1 MVIGLSIVVTPQTV
15 FAQPEKGAGGGE
27 GAISATELGLYYGE
41 ATGLG
46 TEDLRVTIAR
56 IIRTGLGLL
65 GIVALVIILAG
76 GVVWMTAGGS
86 EDKVKIAKKIILNG
100 VIGLA
105 IILSAFSITHF
116 ILNSLVD
123 GTTGGAGV
131 AGGDGGEGGGF
142 GGGRCANPPCAAGF
156 SAKISPKGQ
165 QRVQQV
171 TVKINFQD
179 RGRAAAYDPA
189 SLILGET
196 VKVYKTD
203 DRDKTP
209 VAVDLTQV
217 SASEMRLS
225 AKGPCLP
232 PNDQVLTCFE
242 PNVSYTVELTTNIK
256 QQGSGKSLYCPLA
269 GSFSCKQI
277 VIAGSEFDAEPPT
290 VQITSHRSGESVPLG
305 ETIDIAARA
314 RDNIA
319 VDLVQYEVDGAV
331 VYTNNAENDPAE
343 LASTFAWEVNAETYR
358 PMQPVTIRVQASDT
372 DNNTGSS
379 GDVRLIP
386 RPKHCFDGKQNEDE
400 QGPDCGGQWCGACA
414 GAACK
419 ADAECAG
426 GACRIPAGQQ
436 AGLCVQLPLITA
448 VTPGNGAPGTIITVE
463 GKNFGAEAGQV
474 VFYKDANDPASA
486 IPAAAGACGV
496 RWSNESITV
505 AVPEGLTA
513 GAAAPLGVRN
523 AAGESDRTD
532 DDRGAKF
539 DGVFTTT
546 NQVIPGLCEIAPAE
560 GLPNDRVT
568 VRGVNLGAGG
578 DASRLLFGE
587 EAVRVQDW
595 NQDREGRLGDVVG
608 FVPNLEPER
617 VPVRVTVGAETS
629 NAVFFTVKT
638 IRDQDRPNVIGVNP
652 AKGPAGTYVTVTG
665 RGFGA
670 SGAGGVVVFESK
682 VTGQTAIGDT
692 NFPDQCDASALWS
705 DTNVVIKVPQDM
717 NLDGAA
723 GGVAAFKIY
732 VRRGAQQIESNT
744 VDFGV
749 ETQGTPLPGIC
760 KIDPAMR
767 AAGGVADVYG
777 EYFGREPGKVVF
789 WDNDAVL
796 ENVES
801 GAVAR
806 VGQWN
811 DGHVQQAIVPATAA
825 TGLVRLSRAGDN
837 TVSNGLPFTVGDCKK
852 NNNQCP
858 VAGQECCQA
867 GFLAGSC
874 QASCAAAAKSAEYA
888 WIFSTGKIP
897 VVPRVVQCC
906 GQSCP
911 KENPL
916 PSPAPWVTHPGSAA
930 VCTTVM
936 VRGTFTTNIDLDR
949 GNPANKFVLE
959 RCSADGDN
967 PCTAFEEVHQ
977 GAEVR
982 NGAGLA
988 EFSFSG
994 EHTPVLLSNNTY
1006 QVRVL
1011 AGLWSLPNIDAGSD
1025 GGEMHADPVAVEA
1038 CGGDNHAQGTAYCF
1052 RFRTGNEACSVGAVE
1067 IIPGAFTAQ
1076 ELGWLVQTGDHNVVE
1091 ERSDDDKPLYHAGL
1105 TALGNKC
1112 VALDPA
1118 GRSWEWRESSN
1129 GVFAS
1134 LERRDS
1140 PEQFVRALKIT
1151 EENPVTINASTGG
1164 VTGAGTLAI
1173 TAGEPKLIATW
1184 PQCQTACVNTEVG
1197 ISFNIAM
1204 MPQTLNEWGIGLY
1217 RCRDELCRHEDILE
1231 DVMSGKLKNLI
1242 ASIDYED
1249 TAGADIASYEKH
1261 RAELVLRNALEPG
1274 KFYRV
1279 LIFPSVQSA
1288 YGVSIARARDQY
1300 DLPVEAFGQSWLL
1313 KSFTFRVRDDNKPC
1327 QIASVSVQPGEAVV
1341 RSIGGQRW
1349 FNARAEGEE
1358 NGCGPGGG
1366 RELLSAENMSWNWT
1380 SADPRVVSLQTFD
1393 VADHPA
1399 PGCTSQCLLTGSQA
1413 RTAVCGNARLDAGED
1428 CDPPNGSWCTD
1439 RCLFSGSAAPLC
1451 GNGNLNDG
1459 EQCDDRNAVS
1469 GDGCSDKCLA
1479 EGSKSTG
1486 ATCGNRDVALGEN
1499 CDDGNAIAGD
1509 GCSSNCVKE
1518 GTLVSEAWCRDQSG
1532 QVLDTY
1538 PACARAV
1545 SVCGNGILE
1554 TGEACDPPAAGVCT
1568 QACLLAG
1575 GSSASCGN
1583 GIVEPDRG
1591 EECDDGDRVNGVG
1604 CNKCRF
1610 RGSSLTYQTPSLC
1623 SDGIAGIGE
1632 APRCEI
1638 GQHGDG
1644 ADDPKVLATLAS
1656 TEGHE
1661 AELELEGREGEE
1673 GGRIEVEITAEAT
1686 YNDARGSGI
1695 GKLALQCGLNPA
1707 VDTCPNP
1714 ATHGVAANGCCYP
1727 YPVLRD
1733 PAPSGEGA
1741 CQNPVI
1747 EVTFASGVS
1756 KDSLDRNVVLA
1767 VERFEACPAGEEEVA
1782 LGAPSVRMVFE
1793 GSWWHRIARGVRHFV
1808 GRLFGVANAA
1818 YRGDVPLIDL
1828 VTQHEAAMTRAYQK
1842 IQKIRDYRSGTAME
1856 RFMARVFEADPVA
1869 SFDISMWRLWW
1880 GPMRIDAF
1888 RLLER
1893 VRQLKATV
1901 QANPDGDY
1909 RDAFRLLASDIARFA
1924 ATVDGKLGI
1933 MRTVRA
1939 GLDAGFSES
1948 DRADIDTR
1956 VIRLMEDAISD
1967 YNQAA
1972 NLLTGA
1978 RLSRWCASTLRANY
1992 KMIPNDDG
2000 STTVQ
2005 ILPRSL
2011 LAANTRYRVTLLG
2024 GDTRDAQ
2031 GKPLGVRDGRN
2042 VPLRASYNW
2051 SFATGR
2057 DICTLDEVR
2066 VSPTAW
2072 VFGTT
2077 QRATGPLCT
2086 EDADCGTGGLCGD
2099 AAGGT
2104 KRCDLSQRR
2113 FVARAYT
2120 GHGGAVQELA
2130 PIPGQYEWSF
2140 AWGPEVDGIVAV
2152 AARENGEGAIVSAVQ
2167 GKSGEE
2173 AVTVSATI
2181 TADTLNTPSEKDRI
2195 VTGSA
2200 EVTVASCERP
2210 WPQLDGGSPVFPYE
2224 DIAGNDDGIG
2234 DAVPNGEVNV
2244 FTNWRTWYC
2253 MDGASV
2259 ATSTDNLPPLQVF
2272 VQYRK
2277 NNQSPLMKRFHF
2289 TNLLNNDL
2297 VGVMVRT
2304 NPKWLPLAEWYEE
2317 AFPGQGKLRAM
2328 KEIDGFEAA
2337 RLAETVYVNAVNYN
2351 PDDNSLFAN
2360 VYIFSMSGVG
2370 GKQPSTNTR
2379 VIFDQIIKNVK
2390 FTANIP
2396 QYNRCALQDNQH
2408 PDPESPRCSANVDCV
2423 GNWAGRSCLADRD
2436 KIRRDLT
2443 RVQDAQ
2449 TILRALREHKT
2460 ATSTGRFPVLTEV
2473 SNQAGSFVPLYTTSK
2488 WGSWQAALGNT
2499 LGKQLPQDPVN
2510 KFVGCTAEGDDPETC
2525 WNVAAQ
2531 HMHACREDW
2540 QVYQY
2545 RANAFGDAAEV
2556 RMNFEFF
2563 NETHEALMRRIAR
2576 EAGSGVMFEEGACAL
2591 PGAVVGAGLAVCGN
2605 GVMEGAEV
2613 CERGT
2618 ERRDQ
2623 CLEGGQR
2630 AAVAK
2635 LVNGRATFDANDS
2648 YHVYRCKEDCS
2659 AWDTQHPVRLSVG
2672 RCDDRSRMSCTA
2684 NNECENG
2691 VACHTQQAN
2700 RQPQTD
2706 TCFTSVELRRL
2717 ANEGLVSAAIVP
2729 GALCGNGR
2737 VDPDEHE
2744 VCDEGALNGRYGG
2757 YCDST
2762 CTGSTGYCGN
2772 SLKEPEELCDPTF
2785 LVNGD
2790 AQSPDRRWYSPSK
2803 DASCGLSCQ
2812 TVGRYCGDGTFDS
2825 GVSEESHLVDG
2836 VEQGCDDGNNLPND
2850 GCSAACRK
2858 DAQVV
2863 APAADRPIAFCGNSA
2878 IDGGEICDSGVRNG
2892 QACQAAAGEQ
2902 CSYCSANCQNVLF
2915 ASGPYCGDGLVNR
2928 REEACDGAVIPARYA
2943 CLNNDTLVVDV
2954 SARKCTN
2961 ACTPVCDKN
2970 GDGVADN
2977 DLTLCD
2983 PVQRNCSAVTITVSD
2998 PGPTYDDAFRISF
3011 GRVGGRLN
3019 IVGETRVGEAL
3030 PVSFTYLPPGA
3041 YTMKI
3046 EYTDTNNLE
3055 HCRFPYCKN
3064 QDRAM
3069 RAIGGT
3075 LERRSGIGTV
3085 QVQLSDNVLINASTV
3100 STAVPQ
3106 VWLDQRVQWAFSM
3119 WEAAERP
3126 TTFLQWVRNNRQPIA
3141 DMVNGLTNA
3150 QFNTII
3156 TEADVWSRYQT
3167 SFNVND
3173 KSGNIY
3179 IDNAHALGMSG
3190 GYVQLDLVVQ

>member
-1 MVIGLSIVVTPQTV
+1 MKNIARQFMWVVAAMVIGLHIVVVTPQAV
-15 FAQPEKGAGGGE
+15 FAQPEKGAGGG
-27 GAISATELGLYYGE
+27 GDAITATELGLYYGE

-116 ILNSLVD
+116 ILTSLVE
-123 GTTGGAGV
+123 GTTGGAGAGQ

-142 GGGRCANPPCAAGF
+142 GGRGCANPPCAAGF

-165 QRVQQV
+165 QRIQQV

-209 VAVDLTQV
+209 VAVDLVQV
-217 SASEMRLS
+217 SASEVRLS
-225 AKGPCLP
+225 AKDPCLP

-256 QQGSGKSLYCPLA
+256 QQGSGKALYCPLA

-277 VIAGSEFDAEPPT
+277 IIAGSEFDAEPPT
-290 VQITSHRSGESVPLG
+290 VQVTSHRSGESVPLG
-305 ETIDIAARA
+305 ETVDITARA

-319 VDLVQYEVDGAV
+319 VDLVQYEIDGAV

-343 LASTFAWEVNAETYR
+343 LASTFAWEVNAETYK
-358 PMQPVTIRVQASDT
+358 PMQPVIIRVQASDT

-379 GDVRLIP
+379 GDIRLIP

-400 QGPDCGGQWCGACA
+400 QGLDCGGQWCGACA

-436 AGLCVQLPLITA
+436 AGVCVQLPLITA
-448 VTPGNGAPGTIITVE
+448 VTPGTGAPGTIITIQ

-474 VFYKDANDPASA
+474 VLYKDANDPASA
-486 IPAAAGACGV
+486 VPAAAGACGV
-496 RWSNESITV
+496 RWANESITV
-505 AVPEGLTA
+505 AVPEGLPM
-513 GAAAPLGVRN
+513 GVAAPIGVRN
-523 AAGESDRTD
+523 AAGETDRTD

-539 DGVFTTT
+539 DGTFTTT
-546 NQVIPGLCEIAPAE
+546 NQAIPGLCEIEPAQ

-578 DASRLLFGE
+578 DASRLLFGD

-595 NQDREGRLGDVVG
+595 NQDREGRLGEVVG
-608 FVPNLEPER
+608 FVPNLEAER
-617 VPVRVTVGAETS
+617 VPVRVTVGTETS
-629 NAVFFTVKT
+629 NAVLFTVKT
-638 IRDQDRPNVIGVNP
+638 VRDQDRPNIIGVNP

-670 SGAGGVVVFESK
+670 SGTGGVVVFESK

-705 DTNVVIKVPQDM
+705 DANVVVKVPQGM

-723 GGVAAFKIY
+723 GGVAAYKVY

-749 ETQGTPLPGIC
+749 ETQGSPRPGIC
-760 KIDPAMR
+760 KIDPTMR
-767 AAGGVADVYG
+767 AAGGIADLYG
-777 EYFGREPGKVVF
+777 EYFGREAGKVVF
-789 WDNDAVL
+789 WDKDAVL

-806 VGQWN
+806 IGQWS
-811 DGHVQQAIVPATAA
+811 DGHIQQAIVPETAA

-837 TVSNGLPFTVGDCKK
+837 AVSNGLPFTVGDCKK

-949 GNPANKFVLE
+949 GNPTDKFILE
-959 RCSADGDN
+959 RCSAGGDA
-967 PCTAFEEVHQ
+967 PCDAFTEIHR
-977 GAEVR
+977 GANVQ

-994 EHTPVLLSNNTY
+994 EHTPVLLPNSTY

-1025 GGEMHADPVAVEA
+1025 GGEMRADPTAVAA
-1038 CGGDNHAQGTAYCF
+1038 CGGADHAQGTAYCF
-1052 RFRTGNEACSVGAVE
+1052 RFKTGNEACSVGAVE
-1067 IIPGAFTAQ
+1067 VIPGAFTAQ
-1076 ELGWLVQTGDHNVVE
+1076 EFGWLVQEGDHNVVE

-1140 PEQFVRALKIT
+1140 PEQFVRALRIT

-1173 TAGEPKLIATW
+1173 TAGEPKMIATW

-1217 RCRDELCRHEDILE
+1217 RCRDELCRHDDILE
-1231 DVMSGKLKNLI
+1231 DVMGGKLSNLV

-1249 TAGADIASYEKH
+1249 NPGADSAPYEKH
-1261 RAELVLRNALEPG
+1261 RAQLVTRNALEPG
-1274 KFYRV
+1274 KFYRM
-1279 LIFPSVQSA
+1279 LMFPSVQSA
-1288 YGVSIARARDQY
+1288 YGVSIGRARDQY
-1300 DLPVEAFGQSWLL
+1300 DLPVEAFGQSWIL

-1327 QIASVSVQPGEAVV
+1327 QIASVAVQPGEAVV

-1349 FNARAEGEE
+1349 FNARAQGEA

-1366 RELLSAENMSWNWT
+1366 AERLSAENMSWNWT

-1428 CDPPNGSWCTD
+1428 CDPPNGTWCTD

-1451 GNGNLNDG
+1451 GNGNVNDG
-1459 EQCDDRNAVS
+1459 EQCDDRNTVS

-1509 GCSSNCVKE
+1509 GCSSNCLKE
-1518 GTLVSEAWCRDQSG
+1518 GTSVSEAWCRDQG
-1532 QVLDTY
+1532 ARALETY
-1538 PACARAV
+1538 PACAQAV
-1545 SVCGNGILE
+1545 AVCGNAILE
-1554 TGEACDPPAAGVCT
+1554 TGEACDPPQEGVCT

-1575 GSSASCGN
+1575 GPSASCGN
-1583 GIVEPDRG
+1583 GIVESDRG
-1591 EECDDGDRVNGVG
+1591 EECDDGDRVNGAG

-1610 RGSSLTYQTPSLC
+1610 RGSSLTYSTPSLC
-1623 SDGIAGIGE
+1623 SDGLAGIGE

-1686 YNDARGSGI
+1686 YNEARGSGT
-1695 GKLALQCGLNPA
+1695 GTLALQCGLNPA

-1733 PAPSGEGA
+1733 PAPRGEGA
-1741 CQNPVI
+1741 CQNPI
-1747 EVTFASGVS
+1747 MQVTFESGVS
-1756 KDSLDRNVVLA
+1756 KDSLNTNVVLA

-1782 LGAPSVRMVFE
+1782 FDAPSTRIVFE
-1793 GSWWHRIARGVRHFV
+1793 NSWWHRVALRVRHFV

-1818 YRGDVPLIDL
+1818 YRGDVPLIDV
-1828 VTQHEAAMTRAYQK
+1828 VTQHESALTSAYQK
-1842 IQKIRDYRSGTAME
+1842 INTIGGYRDATAMG
-1856 RFMARVFEADPVA
+1856 RFMARVLAADPVA
-1869 SFDISMWRLWW
+1869 AASRDTWRVWW
-1880 GPMRIDAF
+1880 DRTMRGPAADLSRRA
-1888 RLLER
+1888 
-1893 VRQLKATV
+1893 RQLKEAV
-1901 QANPDGDY
+1901 QANPEGDY
-1909 RDAFRLLASDIARFA
+1909 RAAFIVFAGDIARFN
-1924 ATVDGKLGI
+1924 ATVDGMLAS

-1939 GLDAGFSES
+1939 GLDARFTDG
-1948 DRADIDTR
+1948 DRADIDAR
-1956 VIRLMEDAISD
+1956 VIQFMDDVIID
-1967 YNQAA
+1967 YNRAA
-1972 NLLTGA
+1972 NLLSGA

-1992 KMIPNDDG
+1992 KIIPNDDG

-2024 GDTRDAQ
+2024 GDTRDAA
-2031 GKPLGVRDGRN
+2031 GAPMGVRDGRN
-2042 VPLRASYNW
+2042 IPLRESYNW

-2066 VSPTAW
+2066 VTPAAW

-2099 AAGGT
+2099 AAGGA

-2120 GHGGAVQELA
+2120 GRGGAAQELA
-2130 PIPGQYEWSF
+2130 SIPGQYEWNF
-2140 AWGPEVDGIVAV
+2140 AWGPEVDGIVEV

-2181 TADTLNTPSEKDRI
+2181 TADTLNTPSEKDRVI
-2195 VTGSA
+2195 TGSA
-2200 EVTVASCERP
+2200 DVTVASCEHP
-2210 WPQLDGGSPVFPYE
+2210 WPALDGGLPVFPYE
-2224 DIAGNDDGIG
+2224 DVANNDDGIG
-2234 DAVPNGEVNV
+2234 DVVPDGENNI
-2244 FTNWRTWYC
+2244 FTNWSTWYC

-2259 ATSTDNLPPLQVF
+2259 TTSTDDLPPLQTV

-2277 NNQSPLMKRFHF
+2277 NNQSSLMKRFHF
-2289 TNLLNNDL
+2289 TNLENNDL
-2297 VGVMVRT
+2297 IGVMVRT
-2304 NPKWLPLAEWYEE
+2304 NPKWLPLDEWYEE
-2317 AFPGQGKLRAM
+2317 AFPGQGKLRVM
-2328 KEIDGFEAA
+2328 KAIDGFEAA
-2337 RLAETVYVNAVNYN
+2337 RLADTIYVNAVNYN
-2351 PDDNSLFAN
+2351 SNDNSLFAN

-2370 GKQPSTNTR
+2370 GRQPSTDTR
-2379 VIFDQIIKNVK
+2379 TIFDQMIKNVK

-2396 QYNRCALQDNQH
+2396 QYNRCALPDNQH
-2408 PDPESPRCSANVDCV
+2408 PDPESPRCSANADCA
-2423 GNWAGRSCLADRD
+2423 GNFAGRACLADRD

-2460 ATSTGRFPVLTEV
+2460 ATSTGHFPLLTEV

-2488 WGSWQAALGNT
+2488 WGSWQAAFGNT

-2525 WNVAAQ
+2525 WNAGAQ
-2531 HMHACREDW
+2531 QMHACREDW

-2545 RANAFGDAAEV
+2545 RTNAFGDVAEV

-2563 NETHEALMRRIAR
+2563 NETHETLMRRLR
-2576 EAGSGVMFEEGACAL
+2576 NEEGSGAIFAEGACAV
-2591 PGAVVGAGLAVCGN
+2591 PGVVFGAGLAACGN
-2605 GVMEGAEV
+2605 GVVEGAEV

-2635 LVNGRATFDANDS
+2635 LVNGRATFDALDS

-2672 RCDDRSRMSCTA
+2672 RCADGFRMSCTA
-2684 NNECENG
+2684 NNECQNG
-2691 VACHTQQAN
+2691 VACRTQQAN
-2700 RQPQTD
+2700 GQPQTD
-2706 TCFTSVELRRL
+2706 TCFTSAELRRL
-2717 ANEGLVSAAIVP
+2717 AGEGLVSAALVP

-2737 VDPDEHE
+2737 VDPDERE
-2744 VCDEGALNGRYGG
+2744 VCDDGALNGRYGG
-2757 YCDST
+2757 YCTSDCS
-2762 CTGSTGYCGN
+2762 GRTGYCGN

-2785 LVNGD
+2785 MFRMPGFPPT
-2790 AQSPDRRWYSPSK
+2790 PDRHWYSESK
-2803 DASCGLSCQ
+2803 DTSCGLSCQ
-2812 TVGRYCGDGTFDS
+2812 TVGRYCGDGTFDP
-2825 GVSEESHLVDG
+2825 EESHLVNG
-2836 VEQGCDDGNNLPND
+2836 VEMGCDDGNKRVGD
-2850 GCSAACRK
+2850 GCTGGCDKEPQAAGPPPV
-2858 DAQVV
+2858 DQPV
-2863 APAADRPIAFCGNSA
+2863 AFCGNSA
-2878 IDGGEICDSGVRNG
+2878 LDSGEICDSGVRNG

-2928 REEACDGAVIPARYA
+2928 RDEACDGAAIPGYFCLTSSYDVWAEALSCNQACTEPSCSDPARYQL
-2943 CLNNDTLVVDV
+2943 CHV
-2954 SARKCTN
+2954 
-2961 ACTPVCDKN
+2961 
-2970 GDGVADN
+2970 GDGCSQVTVVIDIRN
-2977 DLTLCD
+2977 DDDTF
-2983 PVQRNCSAVTITVSD
+2983 TIRLGKTDV
-2998 PGPTYDDAFRISF
+2998 PGWGYRALGDIF
-3011 GRVGGRLN
+3011 GRNTKTLSY
-3019 IVGETRVGEAL
+3019 L
-3030 PVSFTYLPPGA
+3030 PVGQYRLQIVYTKRGQYDVRFTNKVRVIGQHVVNVA
-3041 YTMKI
+3041 AKRI
-3046 EYTDTNNLE
+3046 E
-3055 HCRFPYCKN
+3055 
-3064 QDRAM
+3064 
-3069 RAIGGT
+3069 
-3075 LERRSGIGTV
+3075 
-3085 QVQLSDNVLINASTV
+3085 INFEV
-3100 STAVPQ
+3100 I
-3106 VWLDQRVQWAFSM
+3106 
-3119 WEAAERP
+3119 E
-3126 TTFLQWVRNNRQPIA
+3126 
-3141 DMVNGLTNA
+3141 
-3150 QFNTII
+3150 
-3156 TEADVWSRYQT
+3156 
-3167 SFNVND
+3167 
-3173 KSGNIY
+3173 
-3179 IDNAHALGMSG
+3179 
-3190 GYVQLDLVVQ
+3190 